1 MKIQNK
7 GPHFLKNQHLR
18 PLRSSYPANSKMRK
32 AQKQKRL
39 LLTILLGTTYALF
52 VYGLLKYGDA
62 I

>member
-7 GPHFLKNQHLR
+7 GPEFLKNQHLR
-18 PLRSSYPANSKMRK
+18 PSRSSYPANSKMRK

-39 LLTILLGTTYALF
+39 LLTILLGTTYTLF

>member
-7 GPHFLKNQHLR
+7 GPEFLKNQRAR
-18 PLRSSYPANSKMRK
+18 PFRSSYPANSIMLKSQR
-32 AQKQKRL
+32 QKRL
-39 LLTILLGTTYALF
+39 FLTILLGTTYALF

>member
-7 GPHFLKNQHLR
+7 GPEFLKNQQKR
-18 PLRSSYPANSKMRK
+18 PYRSSYPAGSIMLRSQR
-32 AQKQKRL
+32 QKKL
-39 LLTILLGTTYALF
+39 FLTILLGTTYALF